1 MSDNLFTM
9 LSAYRPGSKAS
20 PFENYCTS
28 ALAYFLRSGHH
39 MLNALFA
46 QAAGAGTE
54 PLALVEVQP
63 RLADAGIADLLLT
76 YEGGRRV
83 LIEVQVEPGA
93 DESQLPGM
101 ESVARQWS
109 QPPSFIMLGLPREDV
124 PPPWVPLTWYQI
136 VEALEGDPDPV
147 ATQFRQFILEDILGL
162 GEVPLDEALTTNRL
176 HALTGA
182 ALRMRFGPSV
192 RYIASA
198 SRPIGGQ
205 YRYFGTTFALP
216 GEEMTCWLG
225 LVNETVP
232 LGEHYH
238 LMLATRDR
246 PVLLPVQQ
254 PRATGDWKWPHWTGM
269 GRVVRP
275 ITRDQVESLLER
287 LSSDRTHEP

>member
-1 MSDNLFTM
+1 MSENLFTM

-28 ALAYFLRSGHH
+28 ALAYFLRSGHR

-46 QAAGAGTE
+46 GAAGVGSE

-83 LIEVQVEPGA
+83 LVEVQVEPGA

-101 ESVARQWS
+101 EAVARQWTE
-109 QPPSFIMLGLPREDV
+109 PPAFVMLGLPREDV
-124 PPPWVPLTWYQI
+124 PAPWTPVTWYEV

-147 ATQFRQFILEDILGL
+147 ASQFRQFVLEDILGL

-176 HALTGA
+176 HALIGA
-182 ALRMRFGPSV
+182 ALRMRFGPGV
-192 RYIASA
+192 RYVASA
-198 SRPIGGQ
+198 SRPVGGH
-205 YRYFGTTFALP
+205 YRYFGTTFAP
-216 GEEMTCWLG
+216 EGGEMTCWVG

-238 LMLATRDR
+238 LMLASKDR
-246 PVLLPVQQ
+246 PVLFPVQQ

-275 ITRDQVESLLER
+275 ITGVQVEGLLER
-287 LSSDRTHEP
+287 LAAP